1 MRVSVVVE
9 PVDGV
14 VDEPVDGVLDEVGV
28 VRDAMRRKLE

>member
-14 VDEPVDGVLDEVGV
+14 VDEPVDGVVDEVGV